1 MIRDLTVGQL
11 IGIILIG
18 GLILITPFVIFK
30 TIKKVTKP
38 KEITQNVGVNNK
50 GFRIR
55 LGSGDD
61 GSMGEDDIEYALEQM
76 LKKHNFLK
84 LFKYSEIEKETD
96 PKEPFLGYA
105 ITYEFNIIDPSKIA
119 GNVDLAKELNILK
132 KDILIA
138 LKDELKNTKELSKI
152 LDKLISSK

>member
-1 MIRDLTVGQL
+1 MEKTTFREWLRRDDSLNESFKLETVKEKL
-11 IGIILIG
+11 M
-18 GLILITPFVIFK
+18 K
-30 TIKKVTKP
+30 TSKKY
-38 KEITQNVGVNNK
+38 ISSFDIVNDNK

-55 LGSGDD
+55 MVSGDD

-84 LFKYSEIEKETD
+84 LFKYSQVEKESN
-96 PKEPFLGYA
+96 PKEPYLGYA

-119 GNVDLAKELNILK
+119 GNIDLAKELNILK
-132 KDILIA
+132 KDVLIS
-138 LKDELKNTKELSKI
+138 LKDELKNTKELTKT

>member
-1 MIRDLTVGQL
+1 ME
-11 IGIILIG
+11 
-18 GLILITPFVIFK
+18 
-30 TIKKVTKP
+30 KVTFRDQLKRDDSLNEAFKLETV
-38 KEITQNVGVNNK
+38 KEKLMKTSKKYIISFEIVNDNK